1 MTPMNDRLAEQTIED
16 HKYLLELVE
25 NRAAIA
31 YFAVANRNQSLF
43 TALKN
48 FLKEEDKQDEED
60 EAQDQKKG
68 KGKAKKRM
76 KAGRRPVDSNQRFIE
91 TVFKRLISDYDFMS
105 VVMYPELQKRR
116 DFVHDAWLIAKNA
129 ENTELKIAISN
140 DPFFYINR

>member
-1 MTPMNDRLAEQTIED
+1 M
-16 HKYLLELVE
+16 ELVE

-48 FLKEEDKQDEED
+48 FLKEEDKQEEEED
-60 EAQDQKKG
+60 GGDAKKG
-68 KGKAKKRM
+68 QKGKAKK
-76 KAGRRPVDSNQRFIE
+76 KARARGRPVDSNQRFIE

>member
-1 MTPMNDRLAEQTIED
+1 M
-16 HKYLLELVE
+16 ELVE

-60 EAQDQKKG
+60 EGADQKKG
-68 KGKAKKRM
+68 KAAKAKKRM
-76 KAGRRPVDSNQRFIE
+76 KAGRRPADSSQRFIE